1 MKNFYAADASTRI
14 GQLVQSSFRLT
25 AIDVKAKRNGE
36 PFVWLMLEDSSGSIE
51 ALVWDMQ
58 VGRSALDLSEGDIVG
73 VVGKIIGTFQERLQ
87 LAIDSIFLIPEPQVD
102 AGDYPPASDDGLGT
116 VAPNALREK
125 WTAMGERARKNVPN
139 ISARATADLRNRI
152 EKSGNQFSEKP
163 KLPGDGHESSKTKSR
178 VLTDTESLRQKIAAQ
193 KSKATKDTK
202 PKT

>member
-1 MKNFYAADASTRI
+1 M
-14 GQLVQSSFRLT
+14 QSSFRLT

-87 LAIDSIFLIPEPQVD
+87 LAIDSIFLIPEPQVN

-116 VAPNALREK
+116 VAPNTLREK
-125 WTAMGERARKNVPN
+125 WTAMGERARKRTFLTSPLERLQTSGIASKNRE
-139 ISARATADLRNRI
+139 ISFPKNQNCRVTGTNQVRRSPGCSPTRNPYARR
-152 EKSGNQFSEKP
+152 
-163 KLPGDGHESSKTKSR
+163 
-178 VLTDTESLRQKIAAQ
+178 
-193 KSKATKDTK
+193 
-202 PKT
+202 